1 MASRGAARESVMTI
15 LASFLH
21 CTLFG
26 YLYTGESIDKNDEMK
41 RVRLIGLCRVPFA
54 AGVPRVCLRTTRPTR
69 SHLSGLS
76 VSHEYSSTVYTQ
88 LRSHLSLRLS
98 QSRHPEPDP
107 PSDTPGVTRRLCLW
121 RARGPARPPRVLMVC
136 DRSVTACLRASRSLR
151 LPTLSHARRWMFLG
165 HDHQ

>member
-1 MASRGAARESVMTI
+1 MTI

-69 SHLSGLS
+69 SHLSGLTRVQQYCTHS
-76 VSHEYSSTVYTQ
+76 SALTSLSDSLSHVT
-88 LRSHLSLRLS
+88 LSLTHR
-98 QSRHPEPDP
+98 
-107 PSDTPGVTRRLCLW
+107 VT
-121 RARGPARPPRVLMVC
+121 
-136 DRSVTACLRASRSLR
+136 LRE
-151 LPTLSHARRWMFLG
+151 
-165 HDHQ
+165 